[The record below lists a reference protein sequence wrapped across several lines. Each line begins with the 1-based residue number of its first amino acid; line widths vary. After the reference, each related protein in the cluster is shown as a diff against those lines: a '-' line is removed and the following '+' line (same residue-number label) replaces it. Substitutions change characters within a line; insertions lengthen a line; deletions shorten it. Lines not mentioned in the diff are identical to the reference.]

1 MTLNQLQNRYTSHPI
16 KLNICPIQ
24 SPSSNILVLSDIY
37 CILLDICCI
46 LLRYLYHD
54 PFRYLPNPFRYLPH
68 PIRYL
73 NIDLSNQITVSF
85 CQIYNSNAKSY
96 QIFTPSNQITSSYK
110 SVLSELWDFE
120 IVCGVLIFCKWF
132 EYQHICNTFYLLF
145 TIFFKNYGIC
155 FKKSILKQKWNPDA

>member
-1 MTLNQLQNRYTSHPI
+1 MTSNQLQNRYISHPI
-16 KLNICPIQ
+16 KSNICPIQ
-24 SPSSNILVLSDIY
+24 SPASNILVLSDIY

-68 PIRYL
+68 PIKYL
-73 NIDLSNQITVSF
+73 NIDLSKQIPVLF

-120 IVCGVLIFCKWF
+120 IVCGVLIFANGLNINI
-132 EYQHICNTFYLLF
+132 YNILYLLY
-145 TIFFKNYGIC
+145 TIFFKNYGM
-155 FKKSILKQKWNPDA
+155 F